1 MIDAQHEQPVTPGE
15 RVLPLRPNSLRLT
28 RLTLNGFK
36 SFADRTAF
44 TFDEAITGI
53 VGPNGCGKSNLVDA
67 IKWVLGERSSKSLRG
82 KEMID
87 VIFAGSAGRKPAGMA
102 SVTLTFDNP
111 VLPEGFALSGVL
123 GTEVDADDAPGEN
136 PSGALGEGPCEGKAE
151 ASDTPAES
159 GAPTPEPIGTDDEPV
174 ESVLA
179 DRRRVRRPLP
189 IDAGEVSVE
198 RQLFRDGTSRY
209 LINGKRARLRDIR
222 DLFLDTGIGA
232 DAYSIIEQGKVDAM
246 LLASPQERR
255 TIFEEAAGIAKYKQ
269 RRIEAQRKLD
279 RAEANLSRTR
289 EMLDSTERRLRI
301 VRGQAAKARRFRELD
316 GECSALRLAVAFD
329 QYDEVCQR
337 LAAMTSRLQALEVD
351 RDRAHEDLASCER
364 AMQESEL
371 ALNEATG
378 ELRRIE
384 DAVREGEHA
393 GATARQRRQ
402 LGERA
407 IEEASRQLELDRQRL
422 HAAEALIG
430 TLESDLDDQRGVLAA
445 IAERAAEAERAL
457 DEATSAR
464 GEATAAIA
472 STRHEREQARSRL
485 AGMEREQQALRSEA
499 DSIAHRLEELA
510 SQRGRLDDRLA
521 SLTRDRDASATELE
535 TMRAALDRRGSAIAG
550 LEREFAAL
558 FEKGETL
565 AGARRT
571 RAERVDRL
579 AGERVGLDARRATL
593 DEMVRSRAGLAEGAK
608 WVMERRE
615 GGDGFAGVVAPLAE
629 LVETQS
635 EHAAAVEAALGS
647 DLQALVTRSIV
658 DGPSPEERS
667 ALPGRVRFLP
677 LRGLGAPAAATL
689 PDAVPGTHLTGL
701 RALVRAHDGD
711 AAVSALLD
719 RLLARTYL
727 VEDLDAA
734 LLLAA
739 GAFGAGVRFVT
750 KAGEVLGEYG
760 RVDAG
765 PPGAEQGG
773 GLIRRASELAE
784 LEARLG
790 VLTAELNGERGELER
805 LDAAWGEVNAER
817 ERVSSDLAEQRRLLA
832 GEQARLDRLEAEQTR
847 FDREIASA
855 GEELGKARA
864 RGEEMENARGAR
876 IEKADALERLAVDQ
890 RAALSSLNQQ
900 LSDLERRAEAAGE
913 RMSAAREEA
922 GRANAERDGARRE
935 FSRLEQALDAA
946 RDSRQEH
953 ERHAEQA
960 RARHAQHEAT
970 IREATEELTR
980 AEAALEEARSGL
992 DGARARA
999 EEAERT
1005 RQLGGAALAGAR
1017 ERSKLVERD
1026 WHGVEATRREFEV
1039 KRENLEERT
1048 LEDLRVDLAAEYPE
1062 YRAMM
1067 ADGAITRIDIPDA
1080 QARINVLRSEIGKLG
1095 HVNLDAI
1102 AEEGQLSEA
1111 DEGLRAQLADLDEA
1125 RGRLTDLI
1133 ERLNIASRERFGEVF
1148 TLIREHFGGQDGMF
1162 RRLFG
1167 GGRAEV
1173 RLMGLV
1179 KEVEEAD
1186 GTIRKVVT
1194 EQTDLLESG
1203 IEVIAK
1209 PPGKEPRSI
1218 SQLSGGEKTLTAVAL
1233 LMAIFRSKPSC
1244 FCVLDEV
1251 DAALDESN
1259 VGRFCQ
1265 TVRAFTDQSSF
1276 IVITHNKKTMQMA
1289 DHLYGVTQQE
1299 RGVSKRVSVRF
1310 DHVAP
1315 DGSFRASESEP
1326 ERESRATPEP
1336 GESIDPPS
1344 GAREAPS
1351 PTSPASMNGTSRP
1364 SGGLRRALAA
1374 MREESDGPVAVER

>member
-1 MIDAQHEQPVTPGE
+1 MIHAQHEQPPASVGNGTPD
-15 RVLPLRPNSLRLT
+15 RPRSLRLT

-102 SVTLTFDNP
+102 SVTLTFENP
-111 VLPEGFALSGVL
+111 VLPEGVSLIGMLDAEDAEDGNTDRAAPASSGSS
-123 GTEVDADDAPGEN
+123 ADSAT
-136 PSGALGEGPCEGKAE
+136 SA
-151 ASDTPAES
+151 
-159 GAPTPEPIGTDDEPV
+159 PEPAGEDDEPG

-189 IDAGEVSVE
+189 IDADEVSVE

-209 LINGKRARLRDIR
+209 LINGRRARLRDIR

-337 LAAMTSRLQALEVD
+337 LAAMTSRLQALEID
-351 RDRAHEDLASCER
+351 RDRAHEDLASSER

-371 ALNEATG
+371 AVSEAMG
-378 ELRRIE
+378 DLRRIE

-407 IEEASRQLELDRQRL
+407 IEEAARQLELDRQRL

-430 TLESDLDDQRGVLAA
+430 ALESDLNDQRGELAA
-445 IAERAAEAERAL
+445 IAERASEAERAL

-464 GEATAAIA
+464 GEAMGAIA

-485 AGMEREQQALRSEA
+485 AGMEREQQTLRSEA
-499 DSIAHRLEELA
+499 DSIAHRLEELV

-521 SLTRDRDASATELE
+521 ALTRDRDSSASEQESA
-535 TMRAALDRRGSAIAG
+535 RAALGRRDDAIAG

-558 FEKGETL
+558 SERGETL
-565 AGARRT
+565 AGARRS

-629 LVETQS
+629 LVETAS
-635 EHAAAVEAALGS
+635 EHASAVEAALGS

-658 DGPSPEERS
+658 DGPTPEER
-667 ALPGRVRFLP
+667 AGLPGRVRFLP
-677 LRGLGAPAAATL
+677 LRGLRAPAGSPRAA
-689 PDAVPGTHLTGL
+689 PEAVPASHLTPV
-701 RALVRAHDGD
+701 RTLVKAHDGD
-711 AAVSALLD
+711 EAVSMLLD

-734 LLLAA
+734 LLLSA
-739 GAFGAGVRFVT
+739 GAFDPGVRFVT
-750 KAGEVLGEYG
+750 RSGEVLGEHG
-760 RVDAG
+760 CIDAG

-790 VLTAELNGERGELER
+790 VLTAALDGERNELER
-805 LDAAWGEVNAER
+805 LDAAWGEVNDRR
-817 ERVSSDLAEQRRLLA
+817 EKVSSDLAEQRRLLA
-832 GEQARLDRLEAEQTR
+832 GEQARLDRLEAELTR
-847 FDREIASA
+847 VDREIASVN
-855 GEELGKARA
+855 EELGKARA
-864 RGEEMENARGAR
+864 RGEEMEAARGVR
-876 IEKADALERLAVDQ
+876 LEKADSLERLAIDQ

-935 FSRLEQALDAA
+935 LSRLEQSLDAA

-960 RARHAQHEAT
+960 RARHELHEAT
-970 IREATEELTR
+970 IREATEELAR
-980 AEAALEEARSGL
+980 AEAALLEARGVL
-992 DGARARA
+992 DGARSRA
-999 EEAERT
+999 DHADLG
-1005 RQLGGAALAGAR
+1005 RQRAGAALAGAR
-1017 ERSKLVERD
+1017 ERARLVERD

-1048 LEDLRVDLAAEYPE
+1048 LEDLRIDLAAEYPE

-1067 ADGAITRIDIPDA
+1067 ADRVVVRIDIPDA
-1080 QARINVLRSEIGKLG
+1080 QARINVLRAEIGKLG

-1111 DEGLRAQLADLDEA
+1111 DEGLRAQLADLDAA
-1125 RGRLTDLI
+1125 RCRLTDLI

-1179 KEVEEAD
+1179 KEIEEAD

-1315 DGSFRASESEP
+1315 DGSFRVSEYEP
-1326 ERESRATPEP
+1326 ERASAQSPDPAEP
-1336 GESIDPPS
+1336 VDPAAAS
-1344 GAREAPS
+1344 QAVPS
-1351 PTSPASMNGTSRP
+1351 PSPANGNGNARP

-1374 MREESDGPVAVER
+1374 MREQTDGTVAVEP